1 MTITNPTAGT
11 NPWDFTVG
19 QNVYIPESL
28 KNTPFVLQFT
38 AWADEERIFDVDF
51 ELIGD
56 NYERF
61 GDTPDTRSA
70 DGKTQWRMTLTPEP
84 TIYKF
89 EISNF
94 SRMDTRQQKFNLFA
108 GMATPKVYIDSIFL
122 VTAEDYVLKAK
133 QLNKSL
139 VKVYPNP
146 VGNANTLYIELS
158 DINSKVA
165 IYNSTGQKLMEKAAD
180 GYKAKF
186 DVSSLGQG
194 LYLIKTSDGSVQKLI
209 K

>member
-1 MTITNPTAGT
+1 
-11 NPWDFTVG
+11 
-19 QNVYIPESL
+19 
-28 KNTPFVLQFT
+28 
-38 AWADEERIFDVDF
+38 
-51 ELIGD
+51 
-56 NYERF
+56 
-61 GDTPDTRSA
+61 
-70 DGKTQWRMTLTPEP
+70 
-84 TIYKF
+84 
-89 EISNF
+89 
-94 SRMDTRQQKFNLFA
+94 
-108 GMATPKVYIDSIFL
+108 MATPKVYIDSIFL